1 MDSAEP
7 IPQQNMV
14 DLSSIVITP
23 PKLTKEEVADRG
35 NDIYTLMNMAAMR
48 ETKHPQFDGM
58 GYSLWNQTNEQA
70 DMSFLPPKKNKMDS
84 RIVTGTTHEKDTT
97 ILSLISSFNFEVKVR
112 AFNEENVEE
121 VDLGEALTAMI
132 RKSREI
138 EDYDGKRALNYRNL
152 IVQGTSFVRER
163 YVESYI
169 PKKTITQFNGADL
182 DKTQW
187 TESGFDVLYDGCMS
201 DLVDGKKVFLKDI
214 RQWDIKKQPEVHTV
228 EYIPRPLA
236 ESIFGGLSRW
246 KNVPKRITPT
256 AQATYLTLSSIYA
269 DWTFALIDDDKVEVW
284 EKFCPYNNTY
294 QLYLNGVP
302 MLSVGFPLTAV
313 SPSGCIPLAKGDLD
327 RMNLFAYSKSIPSKT
342 KILQAVWDEVLRVM
356 LIKFKQGAFV
366 PSGNLSNKV
375 LSENI
380 FMPGRFTPDIS
391 AADLPPL
398 IANPGLNNSDF
409 SFFNLLKQTMD
420 SISVSSALE
429 GQQPAQGMT
438 ATQYLD
444 QQKKQIMK
452 LGASIDAFIN
462 WEKQMAHLRC
472 MNLIANW
479 TTPYDRKLNETKDAL
494 INIYRT
500 IAAEDTF
507 DNGKTGTRIIR
518 FTPDNHEGIRN
529 SEDVYDEESAVAD
542 AKGQEVRYTYINPD
556 LLRSIKFNFFFEIV
570 PTDKNND
577 KLSQM
582 VFMNNVMQ
590 AAQIFGLQSL
600 NTDYLKKRFAQ
611 VMGEDFSK
619 FFAQQPQGMP
629 MAAPGTDGTGM
640 NANMNPLAN
649 GVKMPEGNTLT
660 PPNMQPVK

>member
-1 MDSAEP
+1 MDSSEP
-7 IPQQNMV
+7 IPQTNMT
-14 DLSSIVITP
+14 DMSGLTIQA
-23 PKLTKEEVADRG
+23 PKLTPEEVADRG

-112 AFNEENVEE
+112 AFNEDEVEE

-132 RKSREI
+132 RKSREL
-138 EDYDGKRALNYRNL
+138 EDYDGKRSLFYRNML
-152 IVQGTSFVRER
+152 VQGTSFIREK
-163 YVESYI
+163 YVEAYV
-169 PKKTITQFNGADL
+169 PKKTITHFDGADL

-187 TESGFDVLYDGCMS
+187 TESGFEVLYDGCMS

-236 ESIFGGLSRW
+236 ESIFGGMKRW
-246 KNVPKRITPT
+246 ANVPKRITPT

-284 EKFCPYNNTY
+284 EKFKPYDNTY
-294 QLYLNGVP
+294 QIYLNGIP
-302 MLSVGFPLTAV
+302 MLPVGFPLTAI

-429 GQQPAQGMT
+429 GQQPEAGMT

-452 LGASIDAFIN
+452 LGASIDSFIN

-479 TTPYDRKLNETKDAL
+479 TTPYDRKLNDTKDKL
-494 INIYRT
+494 VNLYRT
-500 IAAEDTF
+500 IAAQDTF
-507 DNGKTGTRIIR
+507 DNGKSGTRIIK
-518 FTPDNHEGIRN
+518 FTPDTGSRT
-529 SEDVYDEESAVAD
+529 SEDIYDEEQAMGK
-542 AKGQEVRYTYINPD
+542 AKNQEVRYSYINPE
-556 LLRSIKFNFFFEIV
+556 LLRSIKFNFYYEVV

-590 AAQIFGLQSL
+590 AMQVFGPQSL

-611 VMGEDFSK
+611 VMGEDFDK
-619 FFAQQPQGMP
+619 FFAQTPQGVP
-629 MAAPGTDGTGM
+629 PVAPGGTGM
-640 NANMNPLAN
+640 NQNMNPLAN
-649 GVKMPEGNTLT
+649 GVKMPQGNTLA